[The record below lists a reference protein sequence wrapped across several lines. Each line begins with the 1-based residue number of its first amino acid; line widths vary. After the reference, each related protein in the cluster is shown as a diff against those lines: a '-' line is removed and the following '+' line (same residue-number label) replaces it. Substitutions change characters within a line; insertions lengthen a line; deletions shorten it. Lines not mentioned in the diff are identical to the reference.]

1 MTLKKIHVPYIKLKH
16 SGGVSWFYN
25 CKPKIF
31 RVAYN
36 GCTAL
41 YVLSSYV
48 LNINLHQCMT
58 DECLEVMYLH
68 ICNVLVHA
76 PKLRKL
82 PVIET
87 DYTEPTD
94 TKLFS

>member
-1 MTLKKIHVPYIKLKH
+1 VVGFHGFTTVNQKFSELLIMAALQNGEKLETLYM
-16 SGGVSWFYN
+16 
-25 CKPKIF
+25 
-31 RVAYN
+31 
-36 GCTAL
+36 
-41 YVLSSYV
+41 LSSYV

-68 ICNVLVHA
+68 ICNVVVHA

>member
-1 MTLKKIHVPYIKLKH
+1 MVGFHGFTTVNQKFSELLIMAALQNGEKLETLYM
-16 SGGVSWFYN
+16 
-25 CKPKIF
+25 
-31 RVAYN
+31 
-36 GCTAL
+36 
-41 YVLSSYV
+41 LSSYV

-68 ICNVLVHA
+68 ICNVVVHA